1 MTEVQELSKLYSA
14 LYSVSPSEIDATSS
28 FLKYQSCCICSK
40 VVGLFKSHSAAS
52 SHVMVCWDSK
62 VFGPS
67 PGNCSSAQDQE
78 LRPAQSNYFAKD
90 TVNMQGN
97 ICTHLL
103 VSLSWFKHHPLE
115 NLYGKPMS
123 IWEPDLF
130 EMAGV
135 HSIIPVQ
142 FICCRAITLLDKVNE
157 YDPTVI
163 PCVDFGACMSCACS
177 YGMQ

>member
-14 LYSVSPSEIDATSS
+14 LYSVSPSEIDAISS
-28 FLKYQSCCICSK
+28 FLKYQSCICSK

-103 VSLSWFKHHPLE
+103 VSLSCLLRIYME
-115 NLYGKPMS
+115 NQCLYGSLICLK
-123 IWEPDLF
+123 WQE
-130 EMAGV
+130 
-135 HSIIPVQ
+135 
-142 FICCRAITLLDKVNE
+142 FIV
-157 YDPTVI
+157 
-163 PCVDFGACMSCACS
+163 S
-177 YGMQ
+177 YLYSSFAVELSPF